1 MSIAILLL
9 VAAAATL
16 SVHDSAEQERIRQA
30 MKLDLHACVRPAY
43 PRAALADWAGGKS
56 TLEIQLDAEGKV
68 AHARVAVSSGRAD
81 LDASALAGVRTCSFH
96 VLATLGK
103 PPDKRYQAQFV
114 WTPGEAPR
122 PLDPALVASTQQL
135 AEEGDPVAQNTLG
148 TWHEQGRFFKRD
160 MAQAAAWYRRA
171 ADSGHAQAQNN
182 LGVLYYRGNGVP
194 GDRGQAVYW
203 YAKAAVQ
210 GHGWAQDN
218 LAWAYQYGTAGE
230 QNMDKALHWLTRSA
244 EGGLAPAQ
252 VRLGLLLLDR
262 ADSDEQ
268 RAEAEA
274 WLVRA
279 STLDDPKGRYYLGRV
294 YERGLGT
301 AQDDAQAAAQY
312 RKALGRSSG
321 RAETALATLIEAGRA
336 RAETPD
342 EALALF
348 EAAMRARDTAAFY
361 GYSVA
366 LERRGDSTLASAMLR
381 HGADKGHCEAGIRL
395 MQIRMA
401 DDPDYNAKWRRM
413 GWPTSLAVCDRPL
426 ESRPLF

>member
-1 MSIAILLL
+1 MSLAILLL
-9 VAAAATL
+9 AAAAATL

-30 MKLDLHACVRPAY
+30 MKFDLYACTRPAY
-43 PRAALADWAGGKS
+43 PRAALAERAGGKS
-56 TLEIQLDAEGKV
+56 TLDIQLDAEGKV
-68 AHARVAVSSGRAD
+68 ADARVAVSSGRAD
-81 LDASALAGVRTCSFH
+81 LDTSALAGIRKCSFH
-96 VLATLGK
+96 ALATLGK
-103 PPDKRYQAQFV
+103 PPGKRYQAQFV

-135 AEEGDPVAQNTLG
+135 AEEGDPAAQNTLG
-148 TWHEQGRFFKRD
+148 TWYEQGRFFKRD

-171 ADSGHAQAQNN
+171 ADGGHARAQNN
-182 LGVLYYRGNGVP
+182 LGVLYYRGSGVP
-194 GDRGQAVYW
+194 GDRRQAAHW
-203 YAKAAVQ
+203 YAQAAAQ
-210 GHGWAQDN
+210 GHGWAQAN
-218 LAWAYQYGTAGE
+218 LAWAYQYGSAGE
-230 QNMDKALHWLTRSA
+230 RNMDKALHWLTRSA

-262 ADSDEQ
+262 AGSSEE
-268 RAEAEA
+268 RADAEA

-279 STLDDPKGRYYLGRV
+279 AALDDPVGRYYLGRV

-301 AQDDAQAAAQY
+301 VQDDALAAAQY

-348 EAAMRARDTAAFY
+348 EAAMRARDPAAFHGY
-361 GYSVA
+361 GVA

-381 HGADKGHCEAGIRL
+381 HGGDKGHCQAGVRL

-401 DDPDYNAKWRRM
+401 SDPDYNSTWRGR
-413 GWPTSLAVCDRPL
+413 GWPTSMAVCDRPL